1 MSGRLAGKR
10 AVIVGAGQTPGPYL
24 GNGRAIA
31 LRFAQE
37 GAEVFLTARHIERA
51 QETAR
56 MILADQPNAKTHVYA
71 LDITDESQVKAMLSA
86 ANRTMGGIDILVN
99 NVGIMMQSD
108 DNLLT
113 VDEATYER
121 MSDTNL
127 KAAIYLNR
135 CVYPF
140 MKENGGSIVMISS
153 IAGAIVSG
161 MGNMY
166 NLTKAGLIHVGEMF
180 ASAFAGDGIRVNS
193 IVLGFVQTT
202 MGVDFNME
210 KTGKS
215 REEVNEQRDRSVPL
229 KGGQGTAGDTAN
241 AALFLASD
249 EARFITGAKLPVD
262 GGSVIGRL

>member
-1 MSGRLAGKR
+1 MSGRLSGKR
-10 AVIVGAGQTPGPYL
+10 AVIVGAGQTPGQYL

-37 GAEVFLTARHIERA
+37 GAEVFLTARHRERA
-51 QETAR
+51 EETER
-56 MILADQPNAKTHVYA
+56 MIHAELPNARTHVYA
-71 LDITDESQVKAMLSA
+71 LDITDEEQVKAMLSA
-86 ANRTMGGIDILVN
+86 ANDAMGGIDILVN

-108 DNLLT
+108 TDLLT

-121 MSDTNL
+121 MADTNL

-135 CVYPF
+135 RVYPF
-140 MKENGGSIVMISS
+140 IKEKGGSIVMVAS
-153 IAGAIVSG
+153 IAGVIISG

-180 ASAFAGDGIRVNS
+180 ASAFAPDGIRVNT
-193 IVLGFVQTT
+193 IVLGLVQTA
-202 MGVDFNME
+202 MAVDFNME
-210 KTGKS
+210 KSGQS
-215 REEVNEQRDRSVPL
+215 REEINNRRNRSVPL
-229 KGGQGTAGDTAN
+229 KGGQGTAWDTAN